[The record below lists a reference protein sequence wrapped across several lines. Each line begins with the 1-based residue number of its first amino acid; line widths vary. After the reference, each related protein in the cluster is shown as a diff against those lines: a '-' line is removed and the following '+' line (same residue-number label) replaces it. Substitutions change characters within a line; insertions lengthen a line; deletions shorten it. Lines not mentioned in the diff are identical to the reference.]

1 MIPRLRLY
9 PTFLVADTCTSA
21 PCSRSSVT
29 IAACPAQG
37 IRFGVWGF
45 RLGVRGLR
53 FGVWGLRFSVWAL
66 RFWVWGVDVWS
77 AGFEVR
83 GVGFRIQI
91 SILESRVWD

>member
-37 IRFGVWGF
+37 IRFGVWGL
-45 RLGVRGLR
+45 RLGVR
-53 FGVWGLRFSVWAL
+53 GLRFSVWAL